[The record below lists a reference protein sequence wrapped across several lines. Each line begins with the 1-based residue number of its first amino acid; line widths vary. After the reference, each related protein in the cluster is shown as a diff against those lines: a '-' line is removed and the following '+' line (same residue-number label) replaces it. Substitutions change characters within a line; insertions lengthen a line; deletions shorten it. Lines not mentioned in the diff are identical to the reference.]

1 MLQREELL
9 QAGWDLAGWLL
20 HTRVCQSSGM
30 RQLLQHGVQLE
41 TEIAGTSGVRV
52 SICCMLQT
60 ARAFKGIAN

>member
-41 TEIAGTSGVRV
+41 TQMQAQVGSGCQYAACFR
-52 SICCMLQT
+52 LPEHL
-60 ARAFKGIAN
+60 RE